1 MLKNFIVI
9 YQINKMVGDK
19 RTFTVESSN
28 VQESGGRYTSKN
40 PLSAAK
46 KAASQLFKKAA
57 KTKHK
62 TKKQITLSLRET
74 TVGSDKTV
82 YEYVAKRIKLKTP
95 KVIEI
100 KGVKIVYKY
109 TIDVKAK

>member
-1 MLKNFIVI
+1 
-9 YQINKMVGDK
+9 MVVEK

-28 VQESGGRYTSKN
+28 VQESGGRYTSKS
-40 PLSAAK
+40 PQAAAK

-62 TKKQITLSLRET
+62 TKKQINLSLRET
-74 TVGSDKTV
+74 TVGSDKKIH
-82 YEYVAKRIKLKTP
+82 EYVAKRIKLKTP

-100 KGVKIVYKY
+100 KGVKIVYKF

>member
-1 MLKNFIVI
+1 
-9 YQINKMVGDK
+9 MVGDK

-28 VQESGGRYTSKN
+28 VEKSGGRYTSKN
-40 PLSAAK
+40 PQAAAK
-46 KAASQLFKKAA
+46 KAASQLFKNAA

-62 TKKQITLSLRET
+62 TKKQINLSLRET
-74 TVGSDKTV
+74 TIGSEKKIH
-82 YEYVAKRIKLKTP
+82 EYVAKRIKLKTP

-100 KGVKIVYKY
+100 KGVQIVYKY